1 MAVTKKKSLEHLRGE
16 AVTLWRLERAD
27 QRVRCFIVEP
37 PRGFWLG
44 VERGADLI
52 FSETHAELDSALLR
66 ADGLKSPL
74 VVAGWVEPED
84 LP

>member
-1 MAVTKKKSLEHLRGE
+1 MPVTKKHSLEHLRGE

-27 QRVRCFIVEP
+27 QQVRCFIVEP

-52 FSETHAELDSALLR
+52 FSETHTELDSALLR

-74 VVAGWVEPED
+74 VVAGWVEPD
-84 LP
+84 DRP